1 MIEKL
6 NGVEEEGEVNEED
19 SKSTEKFEWEEVITA
34 VLEKKGE
41 MPIKKLRKK
50 VSRFKKDA
58 RVCNPG
64 NPYNLLLKEIYTEV
78 LLKFK
83 NRYNKKLSTVCL
95 VLNLCNLVQV

>member
-1 MIEKL
+1 MIIDYGVHVSVFVQFFSCICLCSIFFLILWVIEKL

-50 VSRFKKDA
+50 VS
-58 RVCNPG
+58 
-64 NPYNLLLKEIYTEV
+64 
-78 LLKFK
+78 
-83 NRYNKKLSTVCL
+83 
-95 VLNLCNLVQV
+95 

>member
-1 MIEKL
+1 MIIDYGVHVSVFVNQFFFIILWVIEKL

-50 VSRFKKDA
+50 VSRCKK
-58 RVCNPG
+58 RCKG
-64 NPYNLLLKEIYTEV
+64 
-78 LLKFK
+78 
-83 NRYNKKLSTVCL
+83 
-95 VLNLCNLVQV
+95 VQPWQSI